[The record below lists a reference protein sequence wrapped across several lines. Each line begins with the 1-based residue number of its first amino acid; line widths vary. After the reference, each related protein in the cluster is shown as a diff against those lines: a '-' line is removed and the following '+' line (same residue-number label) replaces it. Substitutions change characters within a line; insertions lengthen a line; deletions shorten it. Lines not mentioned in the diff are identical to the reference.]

1 MCQGPPLSGPPLH
14 IPLATTVQLQVAG
27 VTHGWLRGWAWP
39 EGVKLQSRQSRGTV
53 EKSESEQS
61 VEQTVCDVL
70 RSSRLEDIVEDLE
83 EREVDWQEG
92 RVTIVGLLFQFLL
105 SFYYCH

>member
-1 MCQGPPLSGPPLH
+1 MVARVGVAVGCQV
-14 IPLATTVQLQVAG
+14 TVE
-27 VTHGWLRGWAWP
+27 TD
-39 EGVKLQSRQSRGTV
+39 SREERV

-61 VEQTVCDVL
+61 VEQTVCAVL
-70 RSSRLEDIVEDLE
+70 RSKTLEDTIEDLE
-83 EREVDWQEG
+83 KRVVDWQEG